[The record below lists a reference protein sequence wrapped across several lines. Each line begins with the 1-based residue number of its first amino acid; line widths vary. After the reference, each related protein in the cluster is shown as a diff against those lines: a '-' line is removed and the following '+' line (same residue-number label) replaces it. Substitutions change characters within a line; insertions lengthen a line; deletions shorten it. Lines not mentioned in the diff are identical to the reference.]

1 MSRDSTYTVCNFL
14 GFISVIQKDA
24 VFVDYVGNTEGDYI
38 DFVKEKL
45 MKKFIVLILSI
56 SLVLVFG
63 GCDNETEFSDVS
75 NTSGE
80 SSSTKNEF
88 ELAIKALDERNYEQ
102 AYKLLYEYRNE
113 SDVDDMLSR
122 FKIEAKKVIETT
134 YSGEQTTTTYTFDSL
149 GNKLTVITDVNGI
162 ITKIENKFDDN
173 VNMIESSYTNENN
186 ETSHTT
192 YKYDEFNRITEWVR
206 YDITNSITESDEYE
220 YNANNDVTK
229 HIHTEAQGA
238 TTTVET
244 LFDKDYRPIRITT
257 MVGSDSEPKIN
268 ENTYDDDGNLIK
280 SITTKGD
287 AVLSNGEFVYING
300 NLVKEVIYNASSGT
314 ETKETEYDSDNN
326 PVKVTFVDT
335 DGRILVDEYRYD
347 EKGTVIWHSHTMNN
361 GHPTI
366 TEYTYDNNG
375 NLLTEKCAY
384 NDKLEYLNEYT
395 YNEDGAVLSEIG
407 KNKDGEIATKY
418 VYTYDEN
425 NRLIKKETQEF
436 DKENIYEYV
445 FDEVG
450 NLIKE
455 TVTNENGNQKTTEYS
470 DFAYFY
476 SQDNTNWFW

>member
-1 MSRDSTYTVCNFL
+1 MSRDSTYTACNFW

-24 VFVDYVGNTEGDYI
+24 VFVDHVGNTEGNNI

-45 MKKFIVLILSI
+45 MKKIIVLILSI
-56 SLVLVFG
+56 SLILVFG

-75 NTSGE
+75 NTSVE

-122 FKIEAKKVIETT
+122 FKIEAKKVIETM

-162 ITKIENKFDDN
+162 ITKTENKFDDN
-173 VNMIESSYTNENN
+173 GNMIESSYTNENN
-186 ETSHTT
+186 ETSRST
-192 YKYDEFNRITEWVR
+192 YQYDEFDRITKWVR
-206 YDITNSITESDEYE
+206 YNVNNSITEADEYE
-220 YNANNDVTK
+220 YNANNDIIK
-229 HIHTEAQGA
+229 HIHTVVYG
-238 TTTVET
+238 TKTTVET
-244 LFDKDYRPIRITT
+244 IFNENYKPLKITT
-257 MVGSDSEPKIN
+257 TVDSDSEPTIN
-268 ENTYDDDGNLIK
+268 ENSYDDDGNLIK

-287 AVLSNGEFVYING
+287 KVLSAGEFVYKNG
-300 NLVKEVIYNASSGT
+300 NLVKEVINNASSGT

-347 EKGTVIWHSHTMNN
+347 EKGTVIWHFHTMNN

-366 TEYTYDNNG
+366 KEYTYDNNG

-384 NDKLEYLNEYT
+384 NDKLEYLHEYT
-395 YNEDGAVLSEIG
+395 YNEDGEILSEIG
-407 KNKDGEIATKY
+407 KNKDGEIAIKY

-436 DKENIYEYV
+436 DKEYIYEYV

-476 SQDNTNWFW
+476 SQDNTN